1 MIAQQRGITRDQ
13 ATKQITS
20 LFRANSEAHKRG
32 AFDLSIRNSKNV
44 AAEAAA
50 IRDSL
55 GKGFMVIHEQPSAD
69 KKWQTNTYYHDDGTT
84 SKPITKAHG
93 TKGFAADGPHL
104 HVQPSKEIFGKK

>member
-1 MIAQQRGITRDQ
+1 VIAQQRGITRDQ

-44 AAEAAA
+44 GAEAAA

-69 KKWQTNTYYHDDGTT
+69 KKSQTNTFYHDDGT
-84 SKPITKAHG
+84 SKTVTMPHG
-93 TKGFAADGPHL
+93 TKGFAADGPHI
-104 HVQPSKEIFGKK
+104 HVQPSKELLDKK